1 MVFDFLI
8 IGGGIVGLS
17 TAYAISNKYPEAR
30 IMILEKEAKVAAH
43 QTSHN
48 SGVIHSGIYYRP
60 GSLKARF
67 AREGG
72 QKLREFCREQGIH
85 YENCGKVIVAVTP
98 EEIPLLDNLYRRGL
112 ENQLQ
117 LEVLN
122 PDQLHEI
129 EPHAF
134 CLKAIRVPSTGIVDY
149 KQVARALAETVR
161 KRGGTLRLNAQVR
174 KIHDTP
180 DGITV
185 DCDDASFSAHFL
197 INCAGLH
204 CDQIALMSGVHP
216 GMRIIPFRGEYYE
229 LKPEKRHLVRNL
241 IYPVPNPKFPFLG
254 VHFTRMID
262 GRVLAGPNAVLG
274 LKREGY
280 RKRDF
285 DLGDFIRSAT
295 YLPLWK
301 IAAGN
306 LGYGLGEMV
315 RSFSKKR
322 FVASMRTMIPEI
334 TEADVVRSQAG
345 VRAQAVTDKG
355 ELADDFMMIEQQHAL
370 HILNAPSPA
379 ATASFSIGEAIC
391 DRLPEPAGLLKL
403 S

>member
-1 MVFDFLI
+1 MLFDYLI
-8 IGGGIVGLS
+8 VGGGIVGLS
-17 TAYAISNKYPEAR
+17 TAYAIGNKYPEAR
-30 IMILEKEAKVAAH
+30 IIILEKEAAVAAH
-43 QTSHN
+43 QTGHN

-72 QKLREFCREQGIH
+72 DKLRAFCRAHGIH
-85 YENCGKVIVAVTP
+85 YENCGKVILAVTP
-98 EEIPLLDNLYRRGL
+98 EELPLMDDLYKRGL
-112 ENQLQ
+112 ENQLD
-117 LEVLN
+117 LELLD

-129 EPHAF
+129 EPHAYG
-134 CLKAIRVPSTGIVDY
+134 LKAIRVPMTGIVDY
-149 KQVARALAETVR
+149 KQVARGLADIIRT
-161 KRGGTLRLNAQVR
+161 RGGEIRLNSEVR
-174 KIHDTP
+174 RIHEKP
-180 DGITV
+180 DGITI
-185 DCDDASFSAHFL
+185 DCDNTSFSARFM

-204 CDQIALMSGVHP
+204 CDQVASMQGIHP

-229 LKPEKRHLVRNL
+229 LKPEKRQLVRNL

-254 VHFTRMID
+254 VHFTRMTD

-285 DLGDFIRSAT
+285 NLSDFIGSAT
-295 YLPLWK
+295 YFPLWK
-301 IAAGN
+301 IAANN

-334 TEADVVRSQAG
+334 NDDDVVRSQTG

-355 ELADDFMMIEQQHAL
+355 ELADDFLMVGQAHAL

-391 DRLPEPAGLLKL
+391 DKVPEPAEYVPL